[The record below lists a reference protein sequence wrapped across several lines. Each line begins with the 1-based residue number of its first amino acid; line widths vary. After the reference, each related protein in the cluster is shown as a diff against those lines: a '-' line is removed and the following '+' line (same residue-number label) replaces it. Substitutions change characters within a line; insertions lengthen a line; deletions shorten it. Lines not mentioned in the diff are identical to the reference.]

1 MNLAENITAL
11 RKQHGMSQ
19 GDLAEKL
26 EVSRQSI
33 SKWETGASVPELDKL
48 VALCDLFQIS
58 LDELVRDAPTQAPP
72 EAPPEP
78 AAPVPRT
85 QHIIGYILLGLGI
98 LSTILGLLFLRN
110 VFLLGMILVVYGA
123 ICLLAKK
130 HAGLIIGWVTM
141 LPVLLLH
148 SSFTGIRMLSV
159 FDPGYYENVASAAC
173 IMAWLLW
180 LALLLLVF
188 FTGRALRKK

>member
-1 MNLAENITAL
+1 
-11 RKQHGMSQ
+11 MSQ